1 MSEENQDK
9 HFFDV
14 VAKVR
19 PLLYKVKTRKILI
32 RKSKNGFYLRA
43 KISSEKV
50 KQIGLELFQLHTEHI
65 LIHYDFTTEILE
77 FRYNRIS
84 NPLDDKPISDTTDSN
99 GKEFSP
105 SDN

>member
-1 MSEENQDK
+1 MSENQDQ

-32 RKSKNGFYLRA
+32 RRTKDGFYLRA
-43 KISSEKV
+43 KLPAKQIEK
-50 KQIGLELFQLHTEHI
+50 IGLELFQFSSEHI
-65 LIHYDFTTEILE
+65 LINYDTANETIE
-77 FRYNRIS
+77 FRYNRVS
-84 NPLDDKPISDTTDSN
+84 NPLNDKPFSDTTDSN